1 MRVFYQE
8 FPKVF
13 TSLALLLALAL
24 SPASF
29 AAPKK
34 KNMSGASAP
43 RGAAAAAT
51 LNQHDLQEISR
62 QVNDKGSDESLKNS
76 TVFAMQALMDLS
88 QTKLPSAM
96 KNGYQAYGKFRN
108 SENLDRMKDINALNA
123 NSLASIGSGTLT
135 LPTKTN
141 TTFRRLDASFLRQGE
156 AGKVA
161 DLFEKQ
167 SGMKREVFLTQM
179 AETSEFKIRRS
190 DPQMIDKAFGQLEK
204 FIDKIPNKEFRKNVE
219 KNINIVP
226 ETMRR
231 GMVAQAVT
239 KLAGFFADAGGAG
252 VPALD
257 STITDK
263 TPALLANAGGSSA
276 LETPATAGGDDKKD
290 ERKPAAS
297 GDLGLRQPLT
307 AKEKSLKDGNALGSV
322 VLSALQTQV
331 HKPKVEA
338 APEPVV
344 EVQAAPQLTDGEQT
358 IFQQVTKRYR
368 ILTPLISSLP

>member
-1 MRVFYQE
+1 MRDFFQQ
-8 FPKVF
+8 FPKVL
-13 TSLALLLALAL
+13 TAAAVLSALVL
-24 SPASF
+24 SPASL

-34 KNMSGASAP
+34 KNTSGASAP
-43 RGAAAAAT
+43 KGAAANAP
-51 LNQHDLQEISR
+51 LNQRDLQVISR

-96 KNGYQAYGKFRN
+96 KNGYQAYGKYRN

-123 NSLASIGSGTLT
+123 NSLSSIGSGTVT

-141 TTFRRLDASFLRQGE
+141 TTFRRLDASFLHQGE

-161 DLFEKQ
+161 AEFEKQ

-219 KNINIVP
+219 KNIHMVP

-252 VPALD
+252 APALD

-263 TPALLANAGGSSA
+263 TPAQLASAGG
-276 LETPATAGGDDKKD
+276 AGSLGAPVAANSDAKKD
-290 ERKPAAS
+290 ERKPAAA
-297 GDLGLRQPLT
+297 GDLGQRQPLT
-307 AKEKSLKDGNALGSV
+307 AKEKSLRDGNALGSV

-331 HKPKVEA
+331 REPKAEVTPVE
-338 APEPVV
+338 VV
-344 EVQAAPQLTDGEQT
+344 EEQAAPQLTDGELT

-368 ILTPLISSLP
+368 ILTPLISKLP